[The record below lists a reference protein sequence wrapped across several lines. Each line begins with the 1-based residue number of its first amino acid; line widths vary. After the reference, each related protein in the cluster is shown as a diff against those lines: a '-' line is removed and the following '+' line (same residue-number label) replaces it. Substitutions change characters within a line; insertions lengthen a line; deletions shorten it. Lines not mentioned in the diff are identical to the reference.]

1 MDTKFMNSG
10 NSKTPDTQRLLL
22 NLLDK
27 INMFCVKYVASS
39 NLRIYYTQKNIK
51 KLYKNYKFK
60 KLALKW
66 NEEFELPDGSYSV
79 SDNQHYFKY
88 ILKNM

>member
-22 NLLDK
+22 SLLDK

-39 NLRIYYTQKNIK
+39 NLSIYYT
-51 KLYKNYKFK
+51 
-60 KLALKW
+60 
-66 NEEFELPDGSYSV
+66 
-79 SDNQHYFKY
+79 
-88 ILKNM
+88 